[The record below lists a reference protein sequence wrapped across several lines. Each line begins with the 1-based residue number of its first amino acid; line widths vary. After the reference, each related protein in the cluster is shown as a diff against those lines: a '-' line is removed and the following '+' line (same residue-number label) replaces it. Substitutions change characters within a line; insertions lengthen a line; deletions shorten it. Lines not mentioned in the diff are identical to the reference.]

1 MPRFNKIIERNFTE
15 VDYKK
20 FLDVDKSMGLNVSP
34 VLDEMKTLYGNLIEE
49 RKEDL
54 KSLASLEE
62 IIIQIRSKEV
72 IDSELRLSLSKD
84 YIYARSLFFRKGNK
98 MNDIRVLIGKTETFG
113 GDLNTL
119 INDQDFRSICKTKLI
134 DAMEVEI
141 TKNINQLKEV
151 YNERFTS

>member
-141 TKNINQLKEV
+141 AKNINQLKEV